1 MKRPLIAVTTSEIRR
16 AQTLSR
22 IPAGEPLEHEM
33 ALGLTYARALEEAG
47 AIPVVVPP
55 IHSDAITNLIERID
69 GVCMSG
75 GPDIHPVA
83 YGHAPHAELGPTAP
97 DLDRFEI
104 ELARQADAAELPIFA
119 ICRGLQAINVAR
131 GGTLIQHLPEKEG
144 MLIHRQSEPGRVPT
158 HIVDL
163 DPDSR
168 IAAEIGVTPVA
179 VNTFHHQ
186 AIDTPGRGIAVTG
199 RSEDGVIE
207 SVEDPDRPWLIGVQW
222 HAELLVDRP
231 EQMRLFERFV
241 DACRETR

>member
-16 AQTLSR
+16 AQTLSQ

-33 ALGLTYARALEEAG
+33 ALGLTYARALEHAG

-55 IHSDAITNLIERID
+55 IHRDAISQLLERVD
-69 GVCMSG
+69 GICMSG

-83 YGHAPHAELGPTAP
+83 YGHAPHSELGPTAP
-97 DLDRFEI
+97 DLDRFEL
-104 ELARQADAAELPIFA
+104 ELASQADQAGLPIFA
-119 ICRGLQAINVAR
+119 ICRGMQAINVAR

-144 MLIHRQSEPGRVPT
+144 LLAHRQSEPGRVPT

-163 DPDSR
+163 DPDSKL
-168 IAAEIGVTPVA
+168 ATEIGLTPVA

-186 AIDTPGRGIAVTG
+186 AIDVPGEGLVVTG

-222 HAELLVDRP
+222 HAELMIDRP

-241 DACRETR
+241 DAAREKP